1 MSIIR
6 NVFITFHKRRL
17 FLIPP
22 SVALLIIGIAFFKRE
37 IVIVPDKN
45 NFSIKSFNDSLDQGH
60 STADAFSMDST
71 KITFQYTL
79 RSGYL
84 YPYVGIK
91 IDFLRDSSFL
101 DLSDYDY
108 LSIKIRGTEPQ
119 GLIFHLRTFVNGFT
133 RTELLKTHRFLVQD
147 IHCTTEKELLLFP
160 LKSFTTPSWWYYNN
174 NFEDRHFGKEQ
185 FHHVMHLIIQNGSTT
200 PLNKSLGY
208 EISSLAFKKDMVR
221 RVLFWGSLIALY
233 AGIYLLISLY
243 LKRFSKKSAPRV
255 VVSYEPLD
263 IENYADE
270 EVKRIAKY
278 VSVHYAEPELNV
290 NQVSLAVGIFP
301 SKIPTLL
308 QRTFNCNFKQY
319 LNAIRLA
326 EAKRLIKETDRTIAY
341 ISRKVGYNNVTH
353 FNRIFKQAEDIS
365 PNQFRKAH
373 LPGN

>member
-1 MSIIR
+1 MRIIKK
-6 NVFITFHKRRL
+6 VFITLHKRKL

-22 SVALLIIGIAFFKRE
+22 FVALLIIGIAFFKRE
-37 IVIVPDKN
+37 IVIIPDKN
-45 NFSIKSFNDSLDQGH
+45 NFSIQSFNDSLDQGH
-60 STADAFSMDST
+60 STVDAFSLDSDN
-71 KITFQYTL
+71 ISFQYTL

-91 IDFLRDSSFL
+91 IDFMRDSSFL
-101 DLSDYDY
+101 YLSDYDY
-108 LSIKIRGTEPQ
+108 LSIKIRGTEAQ
-119 GLIFHLRTFVNGFT
+119 SLLFHLRTFVDGFT
-133 RTELLKTHRFLVQD
+133 RIGQLKTHRFSVQD
-147 IHCTTEKELLLFP
+147 IHCSTEKQQLLFP

-174 NFEDRHFGKEQ
+174 NLEDKHFGKEQ

-208 EISSLAFKKDMVR
+208 EISSLIFKKDMLR
-221 RVLFWGSLIALY
+221 RVLFWGSLITLY
-233 AGIYLLISLY
+233 AGIYLLIFVY
-243 LKRFSKKSAPRV
+243 LKRFTKKSVPKV

-290 NQVSLAVGIFP
+290 NQVSNAVGIFP

-326 EAKRLIKETDRTIAY
+326 EAKRLINETDRTIAY

-353 FNRIFKQAEDIS
+353 FNRVFKQAEDIS

-373 LPGN
+373 LPGS